1 MSEILVIIQREF
13 VERVRSRSF
22 LISTILMPLF
32 IIGSYAIPAMMGSG
46 GGSRRIAVVDES
58 GQRVGDAVVASLTA
72 PRQDPDAPTYLV
84 ERVAAPFSAAHADLT
99 RRVQMEK
106 LDGYVWIPADV
117 MQKGEVTYRARSIAN
132 FAVNSDL
139 KRAVSGAVQAMRMKQ
154 AGLEGARVA
163 ALTAEVKLKTG
174 RITNAGEQGGSAAA
188 SFVFAYLASFLMYF
202 MLIFY
207 GMNVMR
213 SVLEEKSNRISEVLV
228 SSVRADRLML
238 GKIAGV
244 GAVALFQIFIW
255 IVTMGYLASHTSLV
269 TQRLHVSPEAISSMS
284 VEPTLLLG
292 LLAFFLLGFFLYSA
306 VYAAVGAA
314 MGSEQEAQQFQI
326 FVLLPLMAPML
337 VFGRLAAEPMGTLA
351 TVMGLIPFTAPIT
364 NAIRMS
370 ATPVPPL
377 QIAASMVGMLVA
389 VFVVAWI
396 AGKIYRVGILS
407 TGKKP
412 TLPELV
418 RWLRAA

>member
-1 MSEILVIIQREF
+1 MSELLVIVQREF

-22 LISTILMPLF
+22 LISTILMPLL

-46 GGSRRIAVVDES
+46 GGNRHIAVVDES
-58 GQRVGDAVVASLTA
+58 GQGVGEAVVASLTA
-72 PRQDPDAPTYLV
+72 PRKDPDAPTYQV
-84 ERVAAPFSAAHADLT
+84 ERVAGSFQAAHAALT
-99 RRVQMEK
+99 KRVQLEQ

-117 MQKGEVTYRARSIAN
+117 MQKGEVTYRARSISN

-139 KRAVSGAVQAMRMKQ
+139 NRAVSEAVQATRMKQ
-154 AGLEGARVA
+154 AGLDGQRVA
-163 ALTAEVKLKTG
+163 ALTAGVTMKTG
-174 RITNAGEQGGSAAA
+174 RITKAGEQGGSAAA
-188 SFVFAYLASFLMYF
+188 SFVFAYMASFLMYF

-207 GMNVMR
+207 GVNVMR

-238 GKIAGV
+238 GKIVGV

-255 IVTMGYLASHTSLV
+255 IVTIGYLASHTTLV
-269 TQRLHVSPEAISSMS
+269 TQRLHVSADAVSSMS
-284 VEPTLLLG
+284 VDPTLLLC

-306 VYAAVGAA
+306 VYAALGAA

-326 FVLLPLMAPML
+326 FVLVPLMAPMF
-337 VFGRLAAEPMGTLA
+337 VFARLAAEPMGTLA
-351 TVMGLIPFTAPIT
+351 TTMGLIPFTAPMT
-364 NAIRMS
+364 MAIRM
-370 ATPVPPL
+370 AAAPIPPL
-377 QIAASMVGMLVA
+377 QIAASMIGMLVA
-389 VFVVAWI
+389 VFVVAWV

-412 TLPELV
+412 SLPELM